1 MQRLEQAW
9 RQFGTAVS
17 FAVFGIGGLLIGAFV
32 FPLIHLLSMHRE
44 AARRRCQIVVR
55 RCFAIFI
62 WLMKSLGVLSYEWE
76 HGERLNRHGLLVV
89 ANHPSLI
96 DVVFIIS
103 RMPNTLC
110 VVKSSHWR
118 NPFVMGVMHATGY
131 IPNNDPVRL
140 VEDCVL
146 ALSRGFSLVIF
157 PEGTRTASGG
167 MLKLKRGAASIIAAS
182 GKAFTPV
189 TITVAPTTLT
199 KEEKW
204 YQVPHKRPHWTLRVA
219 EDVSPGDVI
228 VKGEVL
234 SRNNRRVN
242 RMLKEILDNRQRHR
256 NGPVDDGESG
266 IRIGSQAPDY
276 FHA

>member
-1 MQRLEQAW
+1 MQRLDQAW
-9 RQFGTAVS
+9 RQLGTAVS

-32 FPLIHLLSMHRE
+32 FPLIHLLSTNRQ
-44 AARRRCQIVVR
+44 AAQQRCQIVVG
-55 RCFAIFI
+55 RCFALFI

-76 HGERLNRHGLLVV
+76 HGGRLNRHGLLVV

-131 IPNNDPVRL
+131 IPNNDPIRL

-146 ALSRGFSLVIF
+146 ALSRGHSLVIF
-157 PEGTRTASGG
+157 PEGTRTAPGG
-167 MLKLKRGAASIIAAS
+167 MLKLKRGAASVIAAS

-189 TITVAPTTLT
+189 IIDVAPATLT
-199 KEEKW
+199 KKDKW
-204 YQVPHKRPHWTLRVA
+204 HQVPASRPHWTLRVA
-219 EDVSPGDVI
+219 EDVVPGDVI
-228 VKGEVL
+228 VKGEAL

-242 RMLKEILDNRQRHR
+242 RMLKDILGGRQSQQ
-256 NGPVDDGESG
+256 NGPTDHGGSG
-266 IRIGSQAPDY
+266 IRIGNQAPDH